1 MSVVK
6 TQDVCG
12 DGGLLKR
19 VLKASAE
26 SHRTPRLGARV
37 KIRYEGSLASCGT
50 RFDSGRAEFHTG
62 EAQVITAWD
71 KGVATMRKGE
81 LAVFVC
87 RADYAFGESG
97 KPPQVPP
104 DAAVK
109 YEIEL
114 LSYQEPTR
122 ELWEMSPADK
132 LEEALRLKAAGAEA
146 FKASDWAAALGKYR
160 EAATKGEHVA
170 QYLSSEDDTV
180 DLLDAMSQLPEVPPP
195 VNKGMKLRELRMK
208 LAGLGLSTLGLRK
221 ELEVRFTSAMREQR
235 TKNKSW
241 DARTSTWVDPI

>member
-132 LEEALRLKAAGAEA
+132 LEEALRLKAAGTAEQNGSA
-146 FKASDWAAALGKYR
+146 DLSAAAQPNATAPTTVRARPGRLSALRVHHRKYSSHGLLYGR
-160 EAATKGEHVA
+160 AGAAGRLTA
-170 QYLSSEDDTV
+170 
-180 DLLDAMSQLPEVPPP
+180 
-195 VNKGMKLRELRMK
+195 
-208 LAGLGLSTLGLRK
+208 
-221 ELEVRFTSAMREQR
+221 
-235 TKNKSW
+235 KNGGC
-241 DARTSTWVDPI
+241 